1 MSHFGTQIEVVQRR
15 GIQNLVTWGGK
26 MFDLLKD
33 SVWVKTS
40 DLVKEKYGKSLSYRA
55 IKLISAQANTQSD
68 DFYSSGDDLIIPLKS
83 KEISLGD
90 VIVDRGSYLDTKQ
103 QNEIADL
110 VKFLVEPKLYNLQ
123 LRKSEEVLDQ
133 ISRRSLT
140 LVNTKTQI
148 LELYEDEVAKP
159 KTLSQIILLKS
170 HTELNR
176 NRVAFKIHE
185 MSERNLFVHLE
196 DIIGSVSTKEDLASL
211 GDTTIFISDIE
222 KLSENTLKLLKDF
235 LENADENGP
244 LFLVGSSLNMETI
257 LNQDWPESLKKD
269 LAGFFFD
276 IDRVPLS
283 QQTSE
288 DILELLFFQF
298 DSVMS

>member
-1 MSHFGTQIEVVQRR
+1 
-15 GIQNLVTWGGK
+15 

-33 SVWVKTS
+33 SVWVKTT

-55 IKLISAQANTQSD
+55 IKLISDQADTKSD
-68 DFYSSGDDLIIPLKS
+68 GFYSSGDDLIIPLKS
-83 KEISLGD
+83 KDLSLGD
-90 VIVDRGSYLDTKQ
+90 VIVGRGSYLDSQQ
-103 QNEIADL
+103 QNEIVNL
-110 VKFLVEPKLYNLQ
+110 VKCTVEPKLYNLQ
-123 LRKSEEVLDQ
+123 LKKSEEVLDL
-133 ISRRSLT
+133 ISKRSLT
-140 LVNTKTQI
+140 LVNTQNKI
-148 LELYEDEVAKP
+148 VKLYEDEVLKP

-185 MSERNLFVHLE
+185 MTERNLFVHLE

-211 GDTTIFISDIE
+211 GDTTIYISDIE
-222 KLSENTLKLLKDF
+222 KLSETTLRLLKDF
-235 LENADENGP
+235 LDNANENGP
-244 LFLVGSSLNMETI
+244 LFLVGSSLTMETI
-257 LNQDWPESLKKD
+257 LTQEWPDSLKKD

-276 IDRVPLS
+276 LDRVPLS